1 MPLIIII
8 IILQFQLIN
17 RLCPLGPVGQY
28 GPPPAAYRWDSSW
41 RNRMRSALGPLRG
54 LNVCQALFTARELN
68 WTRVLN
74 TCFPPN
80 RDVHSARTAFLE
92 VQCEQFTATQRRCS
106 QVVTPVQSRLDYT
119 QTRDYSVQNFHFQ
132 CLKAPGSQNALARI
146 VLPNL
151 RSTPV
156 ASLLLRLHWLPVTS
170 RKKNTNWQLLPTN
183 Q

>member
-1 MPLIIII
+1 MP
-8 IILQFQLIN
+8 
-17 RLCPLGPVGQY
+17 
-28 GPPPAAYRWDSSW
+28 
-41 RNRMRSALGPLRG
+41 SALGPLRG

-92 VQCEQFTATQRRCS
+92 VLCEQFTATQRRCS
-106 QVVTPVQSRLDYT
+106 QVVTPVQSRPDYT

-170 RKKNTNWQLLPTN
+170 RKKIQTGNYYLQISSITNLPASATSAASTRSTTVRVVKCMCVCMEFSSVHPLWTRL
-183 Q
+183 